1 MNPNSSWITKF
12 LYSFGSYIAIS
23 ICLTLIV
30 WSYVEPNFY
39 RQYING
45 DPFLIWTVYI
55 LPWVIIAAN
64 VLWQL
69 RR

>member
-12 LYSFGSYIAIS
+12 LYNFGSYIAIA

-39 RQYING
+39 DTYING
-45 DPFLIWTVYI
+45 EIYLIWTVYI
-55 LPWVIIAAN
+55 FPWVVIAVNII
-64 VLWQL
+64 WQW